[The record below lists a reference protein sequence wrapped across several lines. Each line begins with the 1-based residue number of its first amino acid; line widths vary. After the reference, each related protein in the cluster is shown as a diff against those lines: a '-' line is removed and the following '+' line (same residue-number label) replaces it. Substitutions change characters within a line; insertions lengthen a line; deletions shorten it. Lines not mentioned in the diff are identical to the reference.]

1 MFDRGYPS
9 ETNTKLLMRVR
20 VYIGITVLCTI
31 NVHKVLPLN
40 KAEVKY
46 IPKISLRVQWAC

>member
-1 MFDRGYPS
+1 MFDIGYPS
-9 ETNTKLLMRVR
+9 EISTKLFMRVR

-31 NVHKVLPLN
+31 NVYKVLPLN

-46 IPKISLRVQWAC
+46 IPKIILRVQ

>member
-46 IPKISLRVQWAC
+46 IPKISLRVQ

>member
-1 MFDRGYPS
+1 MFDIGYPS
-9 ETNTKLLMRVR
+9 ETSTKLFMRVR
-20 VYIGITVLCTI
+20 VYIGITVLCSI